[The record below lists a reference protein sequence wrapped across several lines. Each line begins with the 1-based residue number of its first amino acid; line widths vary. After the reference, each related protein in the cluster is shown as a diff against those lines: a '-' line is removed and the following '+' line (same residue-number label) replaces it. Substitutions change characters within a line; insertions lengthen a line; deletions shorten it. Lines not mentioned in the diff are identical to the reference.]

1 MAIKRTVVITGA
13 SGRLGHVMGRRFE
26 TRGDRVVR
34 IDRKGA
40 GGFAADLTNET
51 AVSKVFEAVAQ
62 SANSIDVVVH
72 TVGTWAQW
80 PLLNTSVG
88 DWEHMMRINLTSAF
102 LCVRE
107 AVRHMHARGGTII
120 GIGARP
126 GVQGAS
132 TMGGAY
138 AASKAGLMRLVE
150 AAAAEHPAVRCFV
163 IAPSF
168 ILYGDEPEGTRGV
181 SALHLADLAVELTLD
196 GEAKSGTTL
205 EAYGS
210 LA

>member
-1 MAIKRTVVITGA
+1 MRRTVVITGA
-13 SGRLGHVMGRRFE
+13 SGRLGHIMGRRFE
-26 TRGDRVVR
+26 NHGDRVVR
-34 IDRKGA
+34 IDRTGT
-40 GGFAADLTNET
+40 GGFAADLTDES
-51 AVSKVFEAVAQ
+51 AVFDVFEAVAR
-62 SANSIDVVVH
+62 SAKSIDAVVH
-72 TVGTWAQW
+72 TVGTWDQW
-80 PLLNTSVG
+80 PLLNTRLG
-88 DWEHMMRINLTSAF
+88 DWERMMNINLTSAF

-107 AVRHMHARGGTII
+107 AVRHMHACGGTII
-120 GIGARP
+120 CIGARP
-126 GVQGAS
+126 GVQRAS

-150 AAAAEHPAVRCFV
+150 AAAAEHPTVRSFA

-181 SALHLADLAVELTLD
+181 SAAELADLAIELTSD